1 MWPYGDDRVSS
12 RGGCIQNPP
21 QNAGTRA
28 VRPLLEYVAVVVRRF
43 LPLVA
48 VSLTVAAAA
57 AVGGFLALRMN
68 RADRAIST
76 VGAPNPPALSGVEDP
91 RGPEPPTP
99 APVPSVPVRTAKR
112 TQPSQTRSAPPSAAA
127 ADPLPT
133 GSPAPPAISTAVMAP
148 PVTTAPPAEVP
159 VAASATVTD
168 PAPVAVAVQTPRF
181 EELVLDTDSV
191 IGIRLEST
199 LSSQTAH
206 VEDKVTAVVT
216 RDVTVADRT
225 VIPAGTILDG
235 VVQSVEAGG
244 KFKTQARLGLRFN
257 RVLMPDNSRVS
268 IQTETIFREAESPA
282 NEAAAK
288 VGASAVVG
296 SIIGG
301 LIGGKKGALIGA
313 GAGAAGG
320 TAVVAAKD
328 PNAVVMSS
336 GTLLTVRLTAPAKFT
351 VQRDE

>member
-1 MWPYGDDRVSS
+1 VG
-12 RGGCIQNPP
+12 
-21 QNAGTRA
+21 
-28 VRPLLEYVAVVVRRF
+28 LLVV
-43 LPLVA
+43 
-48 VSLTVAAAA
+48 VAAAA
-57 AVGGFLALRMN
+57 GGFLAIRMN
-68 RADRAIST
+68 DADRAIAT
-76 VGAPNPPALSGVEDP
+76 VGAPNPPVHSVTEDVKLPLAP
-91 RGPEPPTP
+91 RQTPAPPTP
-99 APVPSVPVRTAKR
+99 ARTAMAATASKTPTVPPPAPATAPPPAGSPDQPAILPSVTP
-112 TQPSQTRSAPPSAAA
+112 
-127 ADPLPT
+127 
-133 GSPAPPAISTAVMAP
+133 P
-148 PVTTAPPAEVP
+148 PVTTAPPTEVP
-159 VAASATVTD
+159 VTAAPTVAD
-168 PAPVAVAVQTPRF
+168 PAPVAVAPRIPRF
-181 EELVLDTDSV
+181 EELVLDADSV

-225 VIPAGTILDG
+225 VIPAGTMLDG

-244 KFKTQARLGLRFN
+244 KFKTQARLGIRFN

-268 IQTETIFREAESPA
+268 IQTETIFREGESPA

-301 LIGGKKGALIGA
+301 LIGGKKGAAIGA

-328 PNAVVMSS
+328 PNAVVMPS